1 MSRRSLFFEVALTFA
16 ISGFFLFL
24 LINGSSQAKAF
35 FDNSAALYQIKKSL
49 VWAVAIFC
57 LLILVIARIIV
68 AVNVKKRMA
77 AEISLLSSEEILRT
91 LINETPDLIF
101 FMDSDGRYLEIN
113 DSALQLFGLDRESY
127 KGMQK
132 HQMSEMSPYYKE
144 ICGVCSALDDKAW
157 EKGSIYRTTVIL
169 SMPDGAKRTYDILKA
184 PIFYEDE
191 SRKGIMTQARDITN
205 SKEAEEKLERK
216 ERILRATLNATD
228 DGILVVDN
236 NRQVLEANDLYFD
249 MWNIPW
255 DIYNLNNEIANL
267 KYVKTQLVDP
277 DTFEAWVNFTY
288 ELPVTEH
295 YKAQLL
301 NGRIYDVFST
311 PLMDKGYMI
320 GRVWSFRDITA
331 RINAEEELQKSEE
344 RYRTLVELSP
354 DAIFVSMKGKNVFTN
369 MAGVKILGASSRED
383 IYQRDILDFIQLDI
397 KALTEQ
403 HIDGIINGEEVLSMT
418 EQKINRLDGKSI
430 DIEVVC
436 SMVPYRGENAVMSVV
451 RDISERKRNEELKYK
466 IDENMKLVRETL
478 EYDKI
483 KTEFFANISHE
494 VKTPLN
500 IIIGTLQLFELIM
513 NGQNI
518 EESFDK
524 LAKYTSIMRQNCFRL
539 LRMLSN
545 LIYIT
550 EIDSGFVEMH
560 VHNHDLV
567 QIVKNIT
574 AAAGRFVES
583 KGIQFDTSI
592 EPVSLET
599 ACDSEKIERILLNL
613 LSNAVK
619 FTEEGSKIRISLYS
633 NNHYAYISVK
643 DTGIGIPDEM
653 KEMIFQRFRQVDKS
667 FTRKCEGSGIGL
679 SMVKSLV
686 EMHGGSISVNSEYG
700 KGSEFIIKL
709 PLWLMDSD
717 EIAMTAEET
726 ANSCL
731 DMVSIEFSDIY

>member
-301 NGRIYDVFST
+301 NGRI
-311 PLMDKGYMI
+311 L
-320 GRVWSFRDITA
+320 
-331 RINAEEELQKSEE
+331 N
-344 RYRTLVELSP
+344 
-354 DAIFVSMKGKNVFTN
+354 
-369 MAGVKILGASSRED
+369 SS
-383 IYQRDILDFIQLDI
+383 
-397 KALTEQ
+397 
-403 HIDGIINGEEVLSMT
+403 
-418 EQKINRLDGKSI
+418 
-430 DIEVVC
+430 
-436 SMVPYRGENAVMSVV
+436 
-451 RDISERKRNEELKYK
+451 
-466 IDENMKLVRETL
+466 
-478 EYDKI
+478 
-483 KTEFFANISHE
+483 
-494 VKTPLN
+494 
-500 IIIGTLQLFELIM
+500 
-513 NGQNI
+513 
-518 EESFDK
+518 
-524 LAKYTSIMRQNCFRL
+524 
-539 LRMLSN
+539 
-545 LIYIT
+545 
-550 EIDSGFVEMH
+550 
-560 VHNHDLV
+560 
-567 QIVKNIT
+567 
-574 AAAGRFVES
+574 
-583 KGIQFDTSI
+583 
-592 EPVSLET
+592 
-599 ACDSEKIERILLNL
+599 
-613 LSNAVK
+613 
-619 FTEEGSKIRISLYS
+619 
-633 NNHYAYISVK
+633 
-643 DTGIGIPDEM
+643 
-653 KEMIFQRFRQVDKS
+653 
-667 FTRKCEGSGIGL
+667 
-679 SMVKSLV
+679 
-686 EMHGGSISVNSEYG
+686 YG
-700 KGSEFIIKL
+700 
-709 PLWLMDSD
+709 
-717 EIAMTAEET
+717 
-726 ANSCL
+726 
-731 DMVSIEFSDIY
+731 